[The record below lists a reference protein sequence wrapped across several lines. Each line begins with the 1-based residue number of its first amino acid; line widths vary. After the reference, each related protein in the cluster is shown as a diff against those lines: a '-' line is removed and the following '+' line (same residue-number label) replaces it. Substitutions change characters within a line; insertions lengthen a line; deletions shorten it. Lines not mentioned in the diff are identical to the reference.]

1 MRGFELNSLASR
13 VIFGRGVL
21 DRAPEAV
28 RDLGAT
34 RVLVITTG
42 SQAKTAARVLKALGK
57 AGAGLYARA
66 AMHTPVEVTEDAMA
80 VVAAE
85 RVDGLIAIGGGSAI
99 GLSKAIAWR
108 TDLPQVVVPTTYAG
122 SEMTPVLGQTE
133 AGRKTTLRSP
143 KVAPETVIYD
153 VDLTCTLPPLVSV
166 TSGFN
171 AMAHAVEALYARDA
185 NRLICGVAEECV
197 RAMAQALPRIVV
209 DPADPEPRAE
219 AMEAG
224 WLGGWCLANG
234 GSALHHRLCHVLG
247 GAFDLPHA
255 ETHTVLL
262 PHVLAFNAKSAPDAV
277 ARLRQALEAE
287 YPAELLF
294 DLAQSLGAPGSLKAL
309 GMPRDGID
317 QAVDQVLADPPW
329 NPAPIDK
336 KALKALLTRAWRGD
350 RPR

>member
-1 MRGFELNSLASR
+1 M
-13 VIFGRGVL
+13 
-21 DRAPEAV
+21 
-28 RDLGAT
+28 
-34 RVLVITTG
+34 
-42 SQAKTAARVLKALGK
+42 
-57 AGAGLYARA
+57 
-66 AMHTPVEVTEDAMA
+66 
-80 VVAAE
+80 
-85 RVDGLIAIGGGSAI
+85 
-99 GLSKAIAWR
+99 LS
-108 TDLPQVVVPTTYAG
+108 T
-122 SEMTPVLGQTE
+122 
-133 AGRKTTLRSP
+133 
-143 KVAPETVIYD
+143 
-153 VDLTCTLPPLVSV
+153 
-166 TSGFN
+166 
-171 AMAHAVEALYARDA
+171 
-185 NRLICGVAEECV
+185 AEECV

-209 DPADPEPRAE
+209 DPADLEPRAE